1 MVSGSGASA
10 EFVDAPFGSDGCWSL
25 EAFPDLGA
33 FGFKGIKQWE
43 WE

>member
-1 MVSGSGASA
+1 MVSGRGASA
-10 EFVDAPFGSDGCWSL
+10 EFVHAALGPDGCWNL

-33 FGFKGIKQWE
+33 LGFKGIKKWE